1 MTQLKVEDVFGSPLA
16 EFEKMETDFS
26 QQRKQNWNP
35 QPQDWIEKQEADID
49 FCFYEFKNQK
59 GTYTETTT
67 IEEMDADLAEHDI
80 RRAKNKIRELMAEIE
95 RQEASIRNARRIISK
110 FKAIDGQK
118 RLPGR
123 PKADPASQWRQAT
136 ARRFV
141 AQWVE
146 SLKAALSIKS
156 SGELAQLAGGNK
168 MTWWRWGNQEAVPT
182 PRLLEALL
190 NVKIK
195 SGELK
200 GTALCDIQTSP
211 SLTRLIDLVELV

>member
-1 MTQLKVEDVFGSPLA
+1 MTQLKPDDFESPKDCI
-16 EFEKMETDFS
+16 EKLEADIA
-26 QQRKQNWNP
+26 QERKQNWNP

-49 FCFYEFKNQK
+49 FCLYEFKSQK
-59 GTYTETTT
+59 GAYTETTT
-67 IEEMDADLAEHDI
+67 IEEMNADLAEHDI
-80 RRAKNKIRELMAEIE
+80 RRAKKKIRELMDEIE
-95 RQEASIRNARRIISK
+95 RQEASIRNARRIISR
-110 FKAIDGQK
+110 FKTTDGQK

-123 PKADPASQWRQAT
+123 PKADPASQWRQVT

-200 GTALCDIQTSP
+200 GIALCDIQTSP

>member
-1 MTQLKVEDVFGSPLA
+1 MTQLKLD
-16 EFEKMETDFS
+16 DFDYH
-26 QQRKQNWNP
+26 QH
-35 QPQDWIEKQEADID
+35 WIEKQEADID
-49 FCFYEFKNQK
+49 FCLDEFKSQK
-59 GTYTETTT
+59 WAYNETTT
-67 IEEMDADLAEHDI
+67 TEEMDADLAERDI
-80 RRAKNKIRELMAEIE
+80 RRAKKKIRELMDEIE
-95 RQEASIRNARRIISK
+95 RQEASIRNARRIISR

-136 ARRFV
+136 AKKFV

-146 SLKAALSIKS
+146 SLKFALSIKS
-156 SGELAQLAGGNK
+156 SGELAQLTGGNK

-195 SGELK
+195 NGELK

-211 SLTRLIDLVELV
+211 SLIKLINLVDLV